1 MIPELPLEQELQ
13 KEKISIAMQNCMIQ
27 QDANSLHEIAK
38 GVLELLYMEKRKSL
52 YFMQEA
58 ARNLSS

>member
-1 MIPELPLEQELQ
+1 MIPDLPLEQELQ
-13 KEKISIAMQNCMIQ
+13 KEKIAMAMQNCMIE

-58 ARNLSS
+58 AKNLSS